1 MLYDAFF
8 AGMVTRVLHWN
19 TKFMQFPRAGE
30 ARIACEVTLARNGA
44 SKLSQVQSESQSYWD
59 GGWSMH

>member
-19 TKFMQFPRAGE
+19 AKFMQSPRAGE
-30 ARIACEVTLARNGA
+30 ARIAV
-44 SKLSQVQSESQSYWD
+44 K
-59 GGWSMH
+59 